1 MRIRWT
7 AGSDS
12 CTPIQQN
19 CGDTGREAEPGMDN
33 PVQAK
38 YPPWRKIHMAQGK
51 GVMRSEM
58 K

>member
-12 CTPIQQN
+12 CTPLEQN
-19 CGDTGREAEPGMDN
+19 CGDTGREAEPGMES
-33 PVQAK
+33 PVQAEESWDWQIRPTK
-38 YPPWRKIHMAQGK
+38 DKD
-51 GVMRSEM
+51 VMRSET